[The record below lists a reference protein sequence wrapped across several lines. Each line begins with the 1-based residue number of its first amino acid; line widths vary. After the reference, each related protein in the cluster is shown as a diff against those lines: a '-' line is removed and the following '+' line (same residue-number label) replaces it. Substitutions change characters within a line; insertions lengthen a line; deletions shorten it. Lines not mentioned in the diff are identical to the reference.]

1 MVDTEQ
7 PIYIYFQLEFNEKF
21 SPVILIEIFL
31 NILIVDKYDLIEVIY

>member
-1 MVDTEQ
+1 MVDAETQ
-7 PIYIYFQLEFNEKF
+7 YIYFQLEFNEKF